1 MCNFAAKLQYIIHA
15 NTSFQYMNTQYN
27 KAFWYVSILAILM
40 LIPFLGLTD
49 FNTKGEPREAVVAY
63 TMLEHGNW
71 ILPINNGGDIPYKP
85 PFFHWCIAFFSLF
98 SSHVNEFTSRLPS
111 AISLVLMTIGGF
123 TFFAKRKDTKTALIA
138 AILTL
143 TSFEV
148 HRAGVNCRVDM
159 VNTAFIVGAMY
170 LLYRWWEKGQKQLPW
185 LAILCMSGAT
195 LTKGPVGIILPCFVM
210 GIFMLTQR
218 ENFWG
223 IVWRMALTA
232 ILSLILPFFWYYAA
246 YQQGGDAFLHLVK
259 EENVDRFLGKM
270 SYESHAN
277 PAWYNLL
284 TLITGWLPYTLLL
297 LFSLFILPW
306 KKFAKSKLV
315 ANMKQATPLQV
326 FTWLAFLL
334 VLFFYCIPKSKRSVY
349 LLPCYPFM
357 AYLIAEYIIW
367 MMKEKMGALK
377 VYAWVIAV
385 LTILLNVAYLAV
397 RWGAVPDSIFHGK
410 HAADNVAMLHALA
423 DYPIVCYIFV
433 VMSFYLA
440 YRIIISIRKKDI
452 KDICG
457 STFATII
464 GLFLLLDTSL
474 QPAVLNTKADKPLAP
489 MIEQRFDMNK
499 LYSYIPY
506 KDLHFFSLNFYL
518 GDRIQQFEK
527 ALPQDGVLMIPEE
540 SFEEFKEKYG
550 KDYIFQK
557 DWEIKKAVEWHGPV
571 GFYQFKR
578 HTASY

>member
-1 MCNFAAKLQYIIHA
+1 
-15 NTSFQYMNTQYN
+15 MNTQYN
-27 KAFWYVSILAILM
+27 KAFWYISILAILM

-98 SSHVNEFTSRLPS
+98 IGHVNEFTSRLPS

-123 TFFAKRKDTKTALIA
+123 AFFAKRKDTQTALIA

-159 VNTAFIVGAMY
+159 VNTAFMVGAMY
-170 LLYRWWEKGQKQLPW
+170 LLYRWWEKGKKQLPW

-210 GIFMLTQR
+210 GVFMLTQR

-223 IVWRMALTA
+223 IMWRMALTA
-232 ILSLILPFFWYYAA
+232 ILSLIIPFCWYYAA
-246 YQQGGDAFLHLVK
+246 YQQGGDAFLQLVM
-259 EENVDRFLGKM
+259 EENVGRFLGKM
-270 SYESHAN
+270 TYESHEN

-306 KKFAKSKLV
+306 KQFAKSKLV

-357 AYLIAEYIIW
+357 AYLIAEYIVW
-367 MMKEKMGALK
+367 MMKEKVGALK
-377 VYAWVIAV
+377 VYAWVMAV
-385 LTILLNVAYLAV
+385 LTIILDVAYLAV

-423 DYPIVCYIFV
+423 DYPIASYIFV
-433 VMSFYLA
+433 VMALFLP
-440 YRIIISIRKKDI
+440 YRIIVSLKKKDVRE
-452 KDICG
+452 ICG
-457 STFATII
+457 STLATII

-474 QPAVLNTKADKPLAP
+474 QPAVLNTKADKAQAP
-489 MIEQRFDMNK
+489 VIAQRFDTNK
-499 LYSYIPY
+499 LYSYIPI

-518 GDRIQQFEK
+518 GDKIQQFEK
-527 ALPQDGVLMIPEE
+527 VLPQDGVLMIPEE
-540 SFEEFKEKYG
+540 CFEEFKEKYG
-550 KDYIFQK
+550 KGYVFQK
-557 DWEIKKAVEWHGPV
+557 DWEIKKTVEWHGPV
-571 GFYQFKR
+571 GFYRFVKSEPTLALR
-578 HTASY
+578 

>member
-1 MCNFAAKLQYIIHA
+1 
-15 NTSFQYMNTQYN
+15 MNTQYN
-27 KAFWYVSILAILM
+27 KAFWYISILAILM

-63 TMLEHGNW
+63 TMLEHDNW

-98 SSHVNEFTSRLPS
+98 IGHVNEFTSRLPS

-123 TFFAKRKDTKTALIA
+123 TFFAKRKDTQTALIA

-159 VNTAFIVGAMY
+159 VNTAFMVGAMY
-170 LLYRWWEKGQKQLPW
+170 LLYRWWEKGKKQLPW

-210 GIFMLTQR
+210 GVFMLTQR

-232 ILSLILPFFWYYAA
+232 VLSLIIPFCWYYAA

-259 EENVDRFLGKM
+259 EENIDRFLGKM
-270 SYESHAN
+270 SYGSHEN

-306 KKFAKSKLV
+306 KQFAKSKLV

-357 AYLIAEYIIW
+357 AYLIAEYIVW
-367 MMKEKMGALK
+367 MMKEKVSALK

-385 LTILLNVAYLAV
+385 LTIILDVAYLAV
-397 RWGAVPDSIFHGK
+397 RWRAVPDSIFHGK

-423 DYPIVCYIFV
+423 DYPIASYIFV
-433 VMSFYLA
+433 VMSLYLA
-440 YRIIISIRKKDI
+440 YRIIVSLKKKDVRE
-452 KDICG
+452 ICG
-457 STFATII
+457 STLATII

-489 MIEQRFDMNK
+489 MIEQRFDTNK
-499 LYSYIPY
+499 LYSYIPI

-518 GDRIQQFEK
+518 GDKIQQFEK
-527 ALPQDGVLMIPEE
+527 VLPQDGVLMIPED

-550 KDYIFQK
+550 KGYVFQK
-557 DWEIKKAVEWHGPV
+557 DWEIKKAVEWHSPV
-571 GFYQFKR
+571 GFYRFVKSEPTLALR
-578 HTASY
+578 

>member
-1 MCNFAAKLQYIIHA
+1 
-15 NTSFQYMNTQYN
+15 MNSTYK
-27 KAFWYVSILAILM
+27 KALWFVTILAIVM

-98 SSHVNEFTSRLPS
+98 IGHVNEFTSRLPS
-111 AISLVLMTIGGF
+111 AISLTLMTIGGF
-123 TFFAKRKDTKTALIA
+123 VFFAKRKNTQTSLIA

-143 TSFEV
+143 TAFEV

-159 VNTAFIVGAMY
+159 VNTAFMVGAMY
-170 LLYRWWEKGQKQLPW
+170 LLYRWWEKGKKQLPW

-210 GIFMLTQR
+210 GVFMLTQR
-218 ENFWG
+218 ENLWS
-223 IVWRMALTA
+223 IIWRLGLTA
-232 ILSLILPFFWYYAA
+232 VLSLIIPFCWYYAA
-246 YQQGGDAFLHLVK
+246 YLQGGDEFLRLVK
-259 EENVDRFLGKM
+259 EENIDRFMGKM
-270 SYESHAN
+270 SYESHEN

-306 KKFAKSKLV
+306 KKFSKTQFV
-315 ANMKQATPLQV
+315 ENVKKATPLQV

-357 AYLIAEYIIW
+357 AYLIAEYIVW

-385 LTILLNVAYLAV
+385 LAIILIVALIIV
-397 RWGAVPDSIFHGK
+397 GCGVVPDSIFHGK
-410 HAADNVAMLHALA
+410 HAAGNIAMLHALEEEPKGFLLGGVEIA
-423 DYPIVCYIFV
+423 FV
-433 VMSFYLA
+433 VLMLFSIYYTIKALKEKRVNYIVSGTLA
-440 YRIIISIRKKDI
+440 SIIS
-452 KDICG
+452 
-457 STFATII
+457 
-464 GLFLLLDTSL
+464 LFLLLDSTL
-474 QPAVLNTKADKPLAP
+474 QPAVLNTKADKHLAP
-489 MIEQRFDMNK
+489 VIEKKFDMNK
-499 LYSYIPY
+499 LYSYMSV
-506 KDLHFFSLNFYL
+506 DMMHFFSLNFYM

-527 ALPQDGVLMIPEE
+527 VMPQDGVLMIPEADMPD
-540 SFEEFKEKYG
+540 FQKKLG
-550 KDYIFQK
+550 KGYIFQK
-557 DWEIKKAVEWHGPV
+557 VWEVPRVVESKDPV
-571 GFYQFKR
+571 GFYQFKK
-578 HTASY
+578 AIVMK